1 MDAILEQLC
10 ITPTPR
16 DIGPLHALAAA
27 LRPRRAADVTQA
39 TVHLRALIQLLE
51 SQPQLAVALRDYVAE
66 VIGTRRLTHLC
77 TDTGILESE
86 GFFSELWTRFNHKWL
101 PPTINDDYLKD
112 VFRQIF
118 DRKDDWEWVCGIDDD
133 MWGKLLLAL
142 GFHWRKSRGL
152 HDRVITELLEA
163 VQVLSYR
170 ITAIGLEPE
179 LVRNYAAIE
188 RFESPFVR
196 QNVEVVAFIERY
208 QQWLRDRRESRDDTR
223 QIEVL
228 FDQCDEVVGK
238 IRRQAAQ
245 SGVSISLTRLLLRL
259 TQSIERLRILLALLD
274 PNVSMT
280 DARKSGVA
288 LFKILVQADN
298 VKWSLSDTFR
308 TNTELLALQVTERA
322 SQSGEHYVT
331 RDAEEWKEMFRSAAG
346 AGFIIGFMAM
356 IKTLMSKLVLAPF
369 GYALFFSL
377 NYSFGFMLIHM
388 LHFTVAT
395 KQPAMTAAA
404 IAATIDQGEQRL
416 HELAE
421 LIVCVFRSQFVAII
435 GNVVVVMPTAFA
447 IAWCWGYLN
456 GAPFVDAGKSQY
468 LLHDIDPFR
477 SLAIFHAA
485 IAGVCLFLSGLI
497 SGYYDNKAAYNDI
510 PGRLRQLPWLR
521 RLVGEARLAKMTNY
535 IGDNL
540 GALAGNFFF
549 GVMLGSIGTLGF
561 IFGLPID
568 IRHITFSSANFVF
581 AVLGLNYQLTSEQWV
596 LSILGI
602 AMVGATNLA
611 VSFSLALAVAL
622 RSRRVSFS
630 KGSALIGLV
639 LKRFWYTPREFFF
652 PPPK

>member
-1 MDAILEQLC
+1 
-10 ITPTPR
+10 
-16 DIGPLHALAAA
+16 
-27 LRPRRAADVTQA
+27 
-39 TVHLRALIQLLE
+39 
-51 SQPQLAVALRDYVAE
+51 
-66 VIGTRRLTHLC
+66 
-77 TDTGILESE
+77 
-86 GFFSELWTRFNHKWL
+86 
-101 PPTINDDYLKD
+101 
-112 VFRQIF
+112 
-118 DRKDDWEWVCGIDDD
+118 
-133 MWGKLLLAL
+133 
-142 GFHWRKSRGL
+142 
-152 HDRVITELLEA
+152 
-163 VQVLSYR
+163 
-170 ITAIGLEPE
+170 
-179 LVRNYAAIE
+179 
-188 RFESPFVR
+188 
-196 QNVEVVAFIERY
+196 
-208 QQWLRDRRESRDDTR
+208 
-223 QIEVL
+223 
-228 FDQCDEVVGK
+228 
-238 IRRQAAQ
+238 
-245 SGVSISLTRLLLRL
+245 
-259 TQSIERLRILLALLD
+259 
-274 PNVSMT
+274 
-280 DARKSGVA
+280 
-288 LFKILVQADN
+288 
-298 VKWSLSDTFR
+298 
-308 TNTELLALQVTERA
+308 
-322 SQSGEHYVT
+322 
-331 RDAEEWKEMFRSAAG
+331 
-346 AGFIIGFMAM
+346 
-356 IKTLMSKLVLAPF
+356 
-369 GYALFFSL
+369 
-377 NYSFGFMLIHM
+377 
-388 LHFTVAT
+388 
-395 KQPAMTAAA
+395 MTAAA

-596 LSILGI
+596 LSLLGI

-652 PPPK
+652 PPPKY